1 MEVQALLITFREAL
15 EALLIVGIITS
26 YLKRVNH
33 REYTKY
39 VWLGAALAVAASVG
53 VAMLFQL
60 VFTGFAAMGSE
71 TYLKIGIMIISTLLL
86 TQMVFWMAEHS
97 RDMKKVSKGKWIG
110 SSPPAMSPAWSFTRF

>member
-15 EALLIVGIITS
+15 EALLIIGIITS

-53 VAMLFQL
+53 VAILFQVVL
-60 VFTGFAAMGSE
+60 TGFAAMASE
-71 TYLKIGIMIISTLLL
+71 IYLKIGIMIVSALLL

-97 RDMKKVSKGKWIG
+97 QDIKKASKGKWI
-110 SSPPAMSPAWSFTRF
+110 SSSQPAMSPAWSSTRF

>member
-26 YLKRVNH
+26 YLKRVDH

-39 VWLGAALAVAASVG
+39 VWLGAGLAVLASIGAAI
-53 VAMLFQL
+53 LFQV

-71 TYLKIGIMIISTLLL
+71 IYLKIGIMIVSALLL

-97 RDMKKVSKGKWIG
+97 RDMKKTSKGKWT
-110 SSPPAMSPAWSFTRF
+110 SLLPPAMSPAWSFTRF